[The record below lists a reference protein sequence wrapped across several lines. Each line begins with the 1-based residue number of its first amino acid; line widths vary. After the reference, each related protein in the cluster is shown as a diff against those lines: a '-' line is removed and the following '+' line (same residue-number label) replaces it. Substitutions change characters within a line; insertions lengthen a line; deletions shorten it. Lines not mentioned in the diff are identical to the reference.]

1 MWPIKINKKRHMKP
15 FFYTILFVGLLS
27 CAGKKAEEAEEATLN
42 ESNQLKLT
50 EVQLK
55 QAELE
60 VALAVTKTLHETISV
75 NGLVDVPPQSMIS
88 VSFPLGG
95 YLKKTHLLPGMSVK
109 KGEVIATME
118 DQGYVQLQQDY
129 LVDKAK
135 MEFLSADM
143 QRQKEL
149 SENEATSKKSFQHAM
164 SDYKVTQ
171 IMIKSLEEK
180 LRVIG
185 IDPSQLNVNNISRT
199 VSLRSPINGYVTKV
213 NVNIGKYVNPSDVL
227 FELVNPDDIHAA
239 LTVFEKDLPLIQK
252 GMSATVSL
260 ASNPAKKYAVE
271 VLLVTKNIDDTRA
284 GLVHCHFENPTHELL
299 PGMFLSGS
307 FDLSAKPTSV
317 VPEDAVVRFEGKE
330 YVFVAKDS
338 QQFEMLEVQ
347 TGTKQNGMVSLKPN
361 SGLDFTKTKLVTK
374 NSYRLLGMLK
384 NKAE

>member
-1 MWPIKINKKRHMKP
+1 MKL
-15 FFYTILFVGLLS
+15 FFYTILFFALLS
-27 CAGKKAEEAEEATLN
+27 CAGKKTANTEAATVK

-50 EVQLK
+50 EAQFK

-60 VALAVTKTLHETISV
+60 VAMAGTKTLHETISV

-95 YLKKTHLLPGMSVK
+95 YLKKTQLLPGMSVK

-118 DQGYVQLQQDY
+118 DQSYVQLQQDY

-149 SENEATSKKSFQHAM
+149 SENEATSKKSFQQAM

-185 IDPSQLNVNNISRT
+185 IDPNQLTVNNISRT
-199 VSLRSPINGYVTKV
+199 VSLRSPINGFVTKV

-252 GMSATVSL
+252 GMSAIVSL

-284 GLVHCHFENPTHELL
+284 GLVHCHFENPNHELL

-317 VPEDAVVRFEGKE
+317 VPEEAVVRFEGKE
-330 YVFVAKDS
+330 YIFVAKDNK
-338 QQFEMLEVQ
+338 QFEMVEVQ
-347 TGTKQNGMVSLKPN
+347 TGTRQNGMVGLKPN
-361 SGLDFTKTKLVTK
+361 AGLDFNKTKLVTK

>member
-1 MWPIKINKKRHMKP
+1 MKP

-27 CAGKKAEEAEEATLN
+27 CAGKKSEKAEEATLN

-149 SENEATSKKSFQHAM
+149 SENEATSKKSFQQAM

>member
-1 MWPIKINKKRHMKP
+1 MKP
-15 FFYTILFVGLLS
+15 FFYTILVVGLLS
-27 CAGKKAEEAEEATLN
+27 CAGKKVEKAEEATVN

-118 DQGYVQLQQDY
+118 DQSYVQLQQDY

-149 SENEATSKKSFQHAM
+149 SENEATSKKSFQQAM

-185 IDPSQLNVNNISRT
+185 IDPNQLNVNNISRT
-199 VSLRSPINGYVTKV
+199 VALRSPINGYVTKI
-213 NVNIGKYVNPSDVL
+213 NVNIGKYLNPSDVL

-252 GMSATVSL
+252 GMRATVSL
-260 ASNPAKKYAVE
+260 ASNPTKKYAVE
-271 VLLVTKNIDDTRA
+271 VLLVTKNIDDNRA
-284 GLVHCHFENPTHELL
+284 GLVHCHFENPNHELL

-307 FDLSAKPTSV
+307 FDLSANPTSV

-330 YVFVAKDS
+330 YVFVAKDN
-338 QQFEMLEVQ
+338 QQFEMLAVQ

-361 SGLDFTKTKLVTK
+361 SGIDFTKTKLVTK